1 MNKPTKLLPCL
12 LLSRKPLSRHI
23 ITEFHASLIIT
34 VVTKMQ
40 KKGTGRAGGQWGGSH
55 NDHSATSCLR
65 LHRTTKP
72 GTCTQ
77 LSLCVHSQGRQA
89 GTSRIS
95 LPATLPGRGSIGGN
109 APFQIQPDRARGRAE
124 RQSSTWVL
132 IMTQYVQPLLES
144 SMNGGRWCRPIR
156 D

>member
-1 MNKPTKLLPCL
+1 MKPTKTVPGL
-12 LLSRKPLSRHI
+12 LLSQNIKQAYNNWISCI
-23 ITEFHASLIIT
+23 SNNYCNNKNAKSG
-34 VVTKMQ
+34 M
-40 KKGTGRAGGQWGGSH
+40 GRAEGQWGGSH

-77 LSLCVHSQGRQA
+77 LSLCVHSQGPQA

-95 LPATLPGRGSIGGN
+95 LPATPPGRGSIGGN

-124 RQSSTWVL
+124 RQSSTRAL
-132 IMTQYVQPLLES
+132 IMTQCVQPLLES
-144 SMNGGRWCRPIR
+144 SVNGGRRRRAIR